1 MSRVLKERCISRDG
15 RPAWDLCGVPSERT
29 DFTTCSQGFT
39 LGWYAMPRWGMGP
52 KDNPDAGDARPN
64 MDPTATPMEAMPRW
78 GMGPVTNISHPGLV
92 CDAPLGHKLIVEL
105 TMPQSLSNIL
115 IHLIWSTR
123 DRRPCLDPSTREK
136 THAFLA
142 GVVRQCDCEAYR
154 VGGSTDHVHLAIRLS
169 RTVSVADLVKGAKAA
184 SSKWLKT
191 QGPEFADFSWQLGY
205 GAFSV
210 GMSQKE
216 ALLLYIDNQ
225 EEHHRTRSFQDEYRD
240 FLSKYGIAFDERY
253 VWD

>member
-1 MSRVLKERCISRDG
+1 MRRSF
-15 RPAWDLCGVPSERT
+15 RT
-29 DFTTCSQGFT
+29 HRFYNVFPGFHPGLVCDAP
-39 LGWYAMPRWGMGP
+39 LGHGTGDQYF
-52 KDNPDAGDARPN
+52 AGDARPN

-142 GVVRQCDCEAYR
+142 GVVRQCECEAYR

>member
-1 MSRVLKERCISRDG
+1 
-15 RPAWDLCGVPSERT
+15 
-29 DFTTCSQGFT
+29 
-39 LGWYAMPRWGMGP
+39 LGHGADDQYF
-52 KDNPDAGDARPN
+52 AGDARPN

>member
-1 MSRVLKERCISRDG
+1 
-15 RPAWDLCGVPSERT
+15 
-29 DFTTCSQGFT
+29 
-39 LGWYAMPRWGMGP
+39 
-52 KDNPDAGDARPN
+52 
-64 MDPTATPMEAMPRW
+64 MEAMPRW

-142 GVVRQCDCEAYR
+142 GVVRQCECEAYR
-154 VGGSTDHVHLAIRLS
+154 VGGPTDHVHLAIRLS

-191 QGPEFADFSWQLGY
+191 QSPDFADFSWQLGY

>member
-1 MSRVLKERCISRDG
+1 MRRSF
-15 RPAWDLCGVPSERT
+15 RT
-29 DFTTCSQGFT
+29 HRFYNVFPGF
-39 LGWYAMPRWGMGP
+39 
-52 KDNPDAGDARPN
+52 
-64 MDPTATPMEAMPRW
+64 
-78 GMGPVTNISHPGLV
+78 HPGLV
-92 CDAPLGHKLIVEL
+92 CDAPLGQELTVKL

>member
-1 MSRVLKERCISRDG
+1 MRRSL
-15 RPAWDLCGVPSERT
+15 RT
-29 DFTTCSQGFT
+29 HRFYIVF
-39 LGWYAMPRWGMGP
+39 
-52 KDNPDAGDARPN
+52 
-64 MDPTATPMEAMPRW
+64 
-78 GMGPVTNISHPGLV
+78 PGLYPGPI
-92 CDAPLGHKLIVEL
+92 CDAPLGQEL
-105 TMPQSLSNIL
+105 TVKFTMPQSLSNIL
-115 IHLIWSTR
+115 VHLIWSTR

-154 VGGSTDHVHLAIRLS
+154 VGGPTDHVHLAIRLS
-169 RTVSVADLVKGAKAA
+169 RTVSVADLVKDAKAA

-216 ALLLYIDNQ
+216 ALLLYIYNQ